1 MYYMESLIWQIATPV
16 CGGTGF
22 GIRYLWERYSDNRRK
37 SLQLAIE
44 ETKFRLSDFYV
55 PIYFLLKREKHIW
68 NHFTCGKK
76 CDDKEFDKYDK
87 KNLEILI
94 KIQGIIKRNLVKARP
109 CEEMSRLIVRFDEH
123 VTVYR
128 VMREMNPS
136 DRRFPRSL
144 GVPYPREFQERINAK
159 VETLGMKLNTLMEQ
173 LE

>member
-1 MYYMESLIWQIATPV
+1 MESLIWQIATPI

-22 GIRYLWERYSDNRRK
+22 GMRYLWERYTDSRRK
-37 SLQLAIE
+37 SLQLAID
-44 ETKFRLSDFYV
+44 ETKFRLEQFYV

-68 NHFTCGKK
+68 AHFTDNKRLAGE
-76 CDDKEFDKYDK
+76 EFEKYDK

-94 KIQGIIKRNLVKARP
+94 KIQGIIKKNLVKARP

-128 VMREMNPS
+128 VMREMNPH
-136 DRRFPRSL
+136 DKKFPRSL
-144 GVPYPREFQERINAK
+144 GVPYPPEFQSRINAK
-159 VETLGMKLNTLMEQ
+159 VEELGMRLNSLMEK